1 MIATKHLVMNAAS
14 GMVMHQCDDLPEAT
28 NKAGLLAEQYK
39 QHYVVY
45 ELREV
50 ALIGPTPEEKEEET

>member
-1 MIATKHLVMNAAS
+1 
-14 GMVMHQCDDLPEAT
+14 MHQCDDLPEAT